1 MKNFIT
7 GIKTNLHIAMIMDC
21 SNNSFTLNCESNPAL
36 YKECAVQWMESWSRD
51 SMVKVSAYLQKL
63 FGQTECPYRGYISDI
78 LGYGQCPS
86 TEISFH
92 RDI

>member
-1 MKNFIT
+1 MT

-51 SMVKVSAYLQKL
+51 SMVKVSA
-63 FGQTECPYRGYISDI
+63 
-78 LGYGQCPS
+78 
-86 TEISFH
+86 
-92 RDI
+92 